1 MSILTSAK
9 LAAGS
14 GAAKM
19 AARVEASA
27 AAAKQRAEASAA
39 KAKAQAEA
47 AVAKKA
53 AEAAAKLKAKLD
65 KARKAAEYKLGI
77 MEAQA
82 KHYQKLADEI
92 KQHISSNDLNAYM
105 KFGSPGRRK
114 RSNKKKNKISGA
126 SLKQLQNLARRN
138 RVGIYKMRKDG
149 RGYTKMPLTKKALKV
164 RLSRARVSY
173 KNLKAPRPRNRP
185 RPRPVTRK
193 RYNSRSPVRRLEL
206 NPRRGCPAG
215 KYKDPSTGRCK
226 TIPRWE
232 DLNEL
237 DSVNF
242 NWNSNRTFGNRA
254 LSRQMYGHS
263 CFGGIPCDC
272 GL

>member
-19 AARVEASA
+19 AAKVEAKA
-27 AAAKQRAEASAA
+27 QAAKAAAEASAA

-47 AVAKKA
+47 AAKKKA
-53 AEAAAKLKAKLD
+53 DEAAAKLKAKQD
-65 KARKAAEYKLGI
+65 KARQAAQHSLGI
-77 MEAQA
+77 MEANV

-92 KQHISSNDLNAYM
+92 KQNIASNNLQKYM

-114 RSNKKKNKISGA
+114 RKRTKISGPT
-126 SLKQLQNLARRN
+126 LKQLQSLARRN
-138 RVGIYKMRKDG
+138 RVSIFKMRKNG
-149 RGYTKMPLTKKALKV
+149 RGYTKKPLTKKALKA

-173 KNLKAPRPRNRP
+173 KNLKAPR
-185 RPRPVTRK
+185 TRITTRR
-193 RYNSRSPVRRLEL
+193 RYVRSPMRRRI
-206 NPRRGCPAG
+206 PCPVG
-215 KYKDPSTGRCK
+215 SYRDPNTGRCK
-226 TIPRWE
+226 SIPKRRE
-232 DLNEL
+232 NLDDL

-242 NWNSNRTFGNRA
+242 NWNYGK
-254 LSRQMYGHS
+254 QMYGHS
-263 CFGGIPCDC
+263 CFGDIPCDC

>member
-9 LAAGS
+9 LAAGT

-19 AARVEASA
+19 AARVESSA

-39 KAKAQAEA
+39 RAKAQAEA

-105 KFGSPGRRK
+105 KFGSPGRLK
-114 RSNKKKNKISGA
+114 RTNKRKNKISGPT
-126 SLKQLQNLARRN
+126 LKQLQNLARRN
-138 RVGIYKMRKDG
+138 RVSIYKMRKDG
-149 RGYTKMPLTKKALKV
+149 RGYTKKPLTKKALKA
-164 RLSRARVSY
+164 RLSRSRVSY
-173 KNLKAPRPRNRP
+173 KNLKTPRSR
-185 RPRPVTRK
+185 VATR
-193 RYNSRSPVRRLEL
+193 RRRVARAPVRTLAL
-206 NPRRGCPAG
+206 NPRRGCPVG

-226 TIPRWE
+226 TIPNWE
-232 DLNEL
+232 DLDEL

-242 NWNSNRTFGNRA
+242 NWNSNRTFGNRL

-263 CFGGIPCDC
+263 CFGDIPCDC